1 MNDKRKEKNQTLKR
15 LNILGIGNKLLL
27 VFIIS
32 VFVIGVGLIVMI
44 AQDGIKQVF
53 KQNWGLILLIVLIEF
68 IIFWIGIIM
77 VYLTSVQLGIKMR
90 IIGIVCGMIPIAHL
104 IALSAIIRI
113 TGKEA
118 RFEKKKLK
126 LNKKRRD
133 QQICKTKY
141 PILMVHGVFFRDSKY
156 LNYWGRIPKELSQNG
171 ATIYYGEHQSA
182 AAVTD
187 SAKELA
193 ARIRQIVEETGCEK
207 VNVIAHSKGGLDIK
221 TAVVTTDIAPC
232 VASITTINTPH
243 RGCEFADYLMGKA
256 PQGLKNKVAS
266 VYNSTLKKLG
276 DDNPDFIAAVTDLT
290 ASGCNEIT
298 KLTENYDYK
307 NAGIYTQSIGSVM
320 KEAASG
326 AFPLNMSYHLV
337 KHFDGRNDGLV
348 GEDSFQWGEDY
359 TFLENKYKRG
369 ISHGD
374 MIDLNRENIDGF
386 DVREFYVKLVE
397 RLKDKGL

>member
-1 MNDKRKEKNQTLKR
+1 MYDKRTEKNQTLKR

-32 VFVIGVGLIVMI
+32 VFLIGIGLIAMI
-44 AQDGIKQVF
+44 AQDGIKDVF
-53 KQNWGLILLIVLIEF
+53 KQNWGWILIVVLIEV
-68 IIFWIGIIM
+68 IIFWTGIIM

-90 IIGIVCGMIPIAHL
+90 IIGIICGMIPIAHL
-104 IALSAIIRI
+104 IALAAIISI
-113 TGKEA
+113 TGREA

-126 LNKKRRD
+126 LNKKRHD
-133 QQICKTKY
+133 QQICRTKY

-156 LNYWGRIPKELSQNG
+156 LNYWGRIPKELSENG

-193 ARIRQIVEETGCEK
+193 ARIRRILEETGCEK

-221 TAVVTTDIAPC
+221 TAVATTDIAPY

-256 PQGLKNKVAS
+256 PQGLKDKVAS

-276 DDNPDFIAAVTDLT
+276 DNNPDFIAAVTDLT
-290 ASGCNEIT
+290 ASGCSEIT

-320 KEAASG
+320 KMATSG

-337 KHFDGRNDGLV
+337 KHFDGKNDGLV
-348 GEDSFQWGEDY
+348 GQDSFQWGEDY

-374 MIDLNRENIDGF
+374 MIDLNRENIKGF

-397 RLKDKGL
+397 RLKKKGL

>member
-221 TAVVTTDIAPC
+221 TALVTTDIAPC

-276 DDNPDFIAAVTDLT
+276 DDNPDFISAVTDLT
-290 ASGCNEIT
+290 ASHCA
-298 KLTENYDYK
+298 ENWIETGAFDYDA
-307 NAGIYTQSIGSVM
+307 AGIFTQSFGSIL
-320 KEAASG
+320 KKSGSG
-326 AFPLNMSYHLV
+326 AFPLNFSYLFV
-337 KHFDGRNDGLV
+337 KNFDGPNDGLV
-348 GEDSFQWGEDY
+348 GEPSFHWGSRY
-359 TFLENKYKRG
+359 TLLTPPEKRG

-374 MIDLNRENIDGF
+374 MIDLNRENIRGF
-386 DVREFYVKLVE
+386 DVREFYVGVVAD
-397 RLKDKGL
+397 LKNRGF

>member
-44 AQDGIKQVF
+44 VQDGIKQVF

-171 ATIYYGEHQSA
+171 ATIYY
-182 AAVTD
+182 
-187 SAKELA
+187 
-193 ARIRQIVEETGCEK
+193 
-207 VNVIAHSKGGLDIK
+207 
-221 TAVVTTDIAPC
+221 
-232 VASITTINTPH
+232 
-243 RGCEFADYLMGKA
+243 
-256 PQGLKNKVAS
+256 
-266 VYNSTLKKLG
+266 
-276 DDNPDFIAAVTDLT
+276 
-290 ASGCNEIT
+290 
-298 KLTENYDYK
+298 
-307 NAGIYTQSIGSVM
+307 
-320 KEAASG
+320 
-326 AFPLNMSYHLV
+326 
-337 KHFDGRNDGLV
+337 
-348 GEDSFQWGEDY
+348 
-359 TFLENKYKRG
+359 
-369 ISHGD
+369 
-374 MIDLNRENIDGF
+374 
-386 DVREFYVKLVE
+386 
-397 RLKDKGL
+397 